1 MFKELLQ
8 LSSLMRQASTIGE
21 RMQETTAQLRQH
33 RVVGSSGGSSS
44 GGSSSGGSLIE
55 VEANGVGEVLSVR
68 IAPELLAQR
77 DLSTIEQLLPLA
89 INDALSRAR
98 ESQMSQMQSLGE
110 GLNLPGLQEA
120 LARVQ
125 GGQP

>member
-8 LSSLMRQASTIGE
+8 LSSLMRQASSIGE

-33 RVVGSSGGSSS
+33 RVTGSTGSGASGGA
-44 GGSSSGGSLIE
+44 LIE

-77 DLSTIEQLLPLA
+77 DLSTIEQLLPVA
-89 INDALSRAR
+89 VNDALSRAR
-98 ESQMSQMQSLGE
+98 QTQMSQMQSLGE

-125 GGQP
+125 GGPS

>member
-33 RVVGSSGGSSS
+33 RVTGSTGSGASGGA
-44 GGSSSGGSLIE
+44 LIE

-68 IAPELLAQR
+68 IAPELLARQ
-77 DLSTIEQLLPLA
+77 DLSTIEQLLPVA
-89 INDALSRAR
+89 VNDALSRAR
-98 ESQMSQMQSLGE
+98 ETQMSQMQSLGK

-120 LARVQ
+120 LARAQ

>member
-1 MFKELLQ
+1 
-8 LSSLMRQASTIGE
+8 
-21 RMQETTAQLRQH
+21 
-33 RVVGSSGGSSS
+33 
-44 GGSSSGGSLIE
+44 

-77 DLSTIEQLLPLA
+77 DLSTIEQLLPVA
-89 INDALSRAR
+89 VNDALSRAR
-98 ESQMSQMQSLGE
+98 QTQMSQMQSLGE

-125 GGQP
+125 GGPS

>member
-21 RMQETTAQLRQH
+21 RMQETTTQLRQH
-33 RVVGSSGGSSS
+33 RVTGSTGSGT
-44 GGSSSGGSLIE
+44 GGGALIE

-68 IAPELLAQR
+68 IAPELLARQ
-77 DLSTIEQLLPLA
+77 DLSTIEQLLPVA
-89 INDALSRAR
+89 VNDALSRAR
-98 ESQMSQMQSLGE
+98 ETQMSQMQSLGE

-120 LARVQ
+120 LARAQ

>member
-33 RVVGSSGGSSS
+33 RVTGSTGSGASGGA
-44 GGSSSGGSLIE
+44 LIE
-55 VEANGVGEVLSVR
+55 VEANRVGEVLSVR
-68 IAPELLAQR
+68 IAPELLARQ
-77 DLSTIEQLLPLA
+77 DLSTIEQLLPVA
-89 INDALSRAR
+89 VNDALSRAR
-98 ESQMSQMQSLGE
+98 ETQMSQMQSLGK

-120 LARVQ
+120 LARAQ